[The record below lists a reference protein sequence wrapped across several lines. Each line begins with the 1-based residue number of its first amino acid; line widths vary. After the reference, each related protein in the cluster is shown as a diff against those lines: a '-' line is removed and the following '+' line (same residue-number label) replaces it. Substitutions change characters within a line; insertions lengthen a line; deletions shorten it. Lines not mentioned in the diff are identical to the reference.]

1 MDVIV
6 RLPHPQSR
14 DSQGRETFLAP
25 SADKPTPNY
34 DIECANHH
42 PSLSSLRP
50 KRLSRRKM
58 KWWTIHRNWPVDVI
72 VRLPHPRSGDSQG
85 QETFLSRSA
94 DKPTRNYDIEYAN
107 HHPYVS
113 NLTPKGLSRS
123 KMKWL
128 PIYRNL
134 PIDVLVRL
142 PHPRSGD
149 CQGQETF
156 LAPFADKQT
165 CNYNIECSNHH
176 PLLSTLRLKGL
187 SRSKMKWC
195 AIHTNLPVDVIVR
208 LPHPWSGDSRNQ
220 ETFLAPSRDKPTR
233 NDSIECSNHSPSRST
248 LRPKG
253 LSHSKMKWW
262 AIHTNLTVDVIVR
275 LPHSRTGKRKG
286 QETFL
291 APSADKQARN
301 YDIECSNHHPL
312 LSTLRLKGLS
322 PSRMKWLAI
331 DTNLPVD
338 FIVTLPHPRSGD
350 SEGQESFLA
359 PSADKEIRNFDIECS
374 NHHPALSTRRAKGM
388 SSSKMNWWAIHANL
402 TVDVITRLRHPG
414 SGYSQNQETFLAPS
428 AEKPTRN
435 YHIERSNHHL
445 SLSPQAQRDWAV
457 ARWNGEPYIQIYQW
471 MSYSDY
477 PILGMEIARA
487 RKRFYHP
494 LVTSKPVTMI

>member
-1 MDVIV
+1 M
-6 RLPHPQSR
+6 
-14 DSQGRETFLAP
+14 
-25 SADKPTPNY
+25 
-34 DIECANHH
+34 
-42 PSLSSLRP
+42 
-50 KRLSRRKM
+50 
-58 KWWTIHRNWPVDVI
+58 DVI

-113 NLTPKGLSRS
+113 NLPPKGLSRS

-195 AIHTNLPVDVIVR
+195 AIHTNLPVDVIV
-208 LPHPWSGDSRNQ
+208 
-220 ETFLAPSRDKPTR
+220 
-233 NDSIECSNHSPSRST
+233 
-248 LRPKG
+248 
-253 LSHSKMKWW
+253 
-262 AIHTNLTVDVIVR
+262 
-275 LPHSRTGKRKG
+275 
-286 QETFL
+286 
-291 APSADKQARN
+291 
-301 YDIECSNHHPL
+301 
-312 LSTLRLKGLS
+312 
-322 PSRMKWLAI
+322 
-331 DTNLPVD
+331 
-338 FIVTLPHPRSGD
+338 TLPHPRSGD

-388 SSSKMNWWAIHANL
+388 SSSKMNW
-402 TVDVITRLRHPG
+402 
-414 SGYSQNQETFLAPS
+414 
-428 AEKPTRN
+428 
-435 YHIERSNHHL
+435 
-445 SLSPQAQRDWAV
+445 
-457 ARWNGEPYIQIYQW
+457 
-471 MSYSDY
+471 
-477 PILGMEIARA
+477 
-487 RKRFYHP
+487 
-494 LVTSKPVTMI
+494 